1 MSRAGLESVARSI
14 DEVKQV
20 ITSLTDEEWAR
31 PSGCTGWSVRDLVA
45 HMSSNY
51 KETVDPS
58 PPPPEP
64 LNLPAERLMDV
75 LVDLRDG
82 WTHEQI
88 RDEYLQFCDAALA
101 TLGALQDEPLASTV
115 IPLADLGHYPMHQ
128 LADAYA
134 FDHYCHLR
142 VDLLAPHGPIE
153 RDLPPAD
160 DALVGPAVGWMLAGI
175 PQMQPGLEQQLT
187 GRIRLVLTG
196 VGGGT
201 WDIAREG
208 DAIVVGAPAGDA
220 DVTVTSDAHDFV
232 LWGTVRTPWRDA
244 CQVAGAEQVAATF
257 LDALN
262 IV

>member
-1 MSRAGLESVARSI
+1 MSREGLASIARSI

-20 ITSLTDEEWAR
+20 ITTLSDEEWAR

-64 LNLPAERLMDV
+64 INLPAERLMDL
-75 LVDLRDG
+75 LVDIRDG
-82 WTHEQI
+82 WSNEQI
-88 RDEYLQFCDAALA
+88 RDEYLQYCDGALAAL
-101 TLGALQDEPLASTV
+101 TALQDEPLASTV

-142 VDLLAPHGPIE
+142 VDLLAPTGPIE

-175 PQMQPGLEQQLT
+175 PQMQPGLEQSLT

-196 VGGGT
+196 IGGGT
-201 WDIAREG
+201 WDIHRDG
-208 DAIVVGAPAGDA
+208 DAIVVGAPESDP
-220 DVTVTSDAHDFV
+220 DVTVTSDAHAFV

-244 CQVAGAEQVAATF
+244 CTVEGDEAVAATF
-257 LDALN
+257 FDALN

>member
-20 ITSLTDEEWAR
+20 ITSLSDEEWAR
-31 PSGCTGWSVRDLVA
+31 PSGCTGWTVRDLVA

-101 TLGALQDEPLASTV
+101 ALGALQDEPLASTV

-196 VGGGT
+196 TGGGT
-201 WDIAREG
+201 WDVAREG
-208 DAIVVGAPAGDA
+208 DAIVVGAPYGDA

-244 CQVAGAEQVAATF
+244 CQVAGDDAVAATF
-257 LDALN
+257 FDALN